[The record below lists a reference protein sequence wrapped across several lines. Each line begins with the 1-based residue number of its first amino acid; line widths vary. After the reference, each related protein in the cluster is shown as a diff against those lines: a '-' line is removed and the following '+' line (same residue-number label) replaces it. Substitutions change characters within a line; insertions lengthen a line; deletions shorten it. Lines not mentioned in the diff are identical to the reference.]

1 MSGIPKQPAAIPP
14 ASQPPHLV
22 VADSVRDMG
31 GGERF
36 VLDLARHLPTRGWR
50 VTVLAYPGAPLHH
63 RCSETGLPVHTAR
76 TRANGAPWT
85 VLPLIFWLR
94 RTRPDLLL
102 TEFDKDLR
110 TVGLAAHLSGLPI
123 KIINSRECDGPIKDR
138 PWIRAFHNRVADRIL
153 VASEAT
159 RQSSIRSAP
168 WLDPARVQVIGKGIP
183 LAPLLDVA
191 PLQNGPL
198 RLGYLGQLVERKR
211 VHLLIA
217 AMTDLDIKVTL
228 RVAGRGP
235 QEAALRGQARRCGIE
250 DRVHFD
256 GFVTDLPAWF
266 ETIDALVLPSLEEG
280 WGYVLAEAAAA
291 GRMILAFDSSSVGE
305 VTPAE
310 QGALLVDARSGDTL
324 AAGLRTMVAM
334 DFSERSERARR
345 LREHARSSLGL
356 DRMLDELDT
365 FFRAT
370 LAPPR

>member
-1 MSGIPKQPAAIPP
+1 
-14 ASQPPHLV
+14 
-22 VADSVRDMG
+22 MG

-36 VLDLARHLPTRGWR
+36 VLDLARHLPARGWR
-50 VTVLAYPGAPLHH
+50 VTVLAYPDAPLHR
-63 RCSETGLPVHTAR
+63 RCRELGLPVHTAR

-123 KIINSRECDGPIKDR
+123 KVINSRECDGPIKNR

-168 WLDPARVQVIGKGIP
+168 WLDPVRVEVIGKGIP
-183 LAPLLDVA
+183 LAPLLDIK
-191 PLQNGPL
+191 PLQDGPL

-211 VHLLIA
+211 VHMLIA
-217 AMTDLDIKVTL
+217 AMADLDQSVTL
-228 RVAGRGP
+228 RIAGRGP
-235 QEAALRGQARRCGIE
+235 QAGALREQARRCGIE

-256 GFVTDLPAWF
+256 GFVTALPDWF
-266 ETIDALVLPSLEEG
+266 ESIDALVLPSLEEG

-305 VTPAE
+305 VTPASE
-310 QGALLVDARSGDTL
+310 GALLVDARDPGAL
-324 AAGLRTMVAM
+324 AAGLRTMAAM
-334 DFSERSERARR
+334 EFSERSDRAHR

-356 DRMLDELDT
+356 DRMLDEMDT

-370 LAPPR
+370 LAPRR